1 MSKRGHSDCFP
12 AVGLAFYEVPKR
24 LALRVSAPRK
34 DMPDESKARWPWG
47 GGSYN
52 CSFFVAIEASIV
64 GSTGWRRR
72 GGH

>member
-34 DMPDESKARWPWG
+34 DMPDGLG
-47 GGSYN
+47 GGGRGSYN